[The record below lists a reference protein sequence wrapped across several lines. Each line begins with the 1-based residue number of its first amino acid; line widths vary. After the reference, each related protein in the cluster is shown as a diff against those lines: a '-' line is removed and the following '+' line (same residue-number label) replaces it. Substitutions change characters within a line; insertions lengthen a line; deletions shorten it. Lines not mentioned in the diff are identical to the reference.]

1 MITIRLS
8 GENEGQRAIA
18 IWRGAVDA
26 THDFL
31 SPSDRLAIDKLVCGL
46 LPRAPLWF
54 AVNVDDYPL
63 AFMLIDAGHME
74 ALFVDP
80 AYRGKGIGATLVR
93 HGLTLHPNM
102 TTDVNEQ
109 NGQAIRFYEKMG
121 FRRTGR
127 SGHDGQGKPYPL
139 IHLAAAPTD
148 GAKEGLALT

>member
-1 MITIRLS
+1 MVLIRHS
-8 GENEGQRAIA
+8 RPDEGDRAIE

-31 SPSDRLAIDKLVCGL
+31 TPEDRAAIDELVCGF
-46 LPRAPLWF
+46 LPNAPLWF
-54 AVNVDDYPL
+54 AVDAQDHPL

-80 AYRGKGIGATLVR
+80 ECRGTGVGAALVK
-93 HGLTLHPNM
+93 HGLSLHPSM

-109 NGQAIRFYEKMG
+109 NGQAVGFYERMG

-127 SGHDGQGKPYPL
+127 SPLDGQGRPYPL
-139 IHLAAAPTD
+139 IHLAY
-148 GAKEGLALT
+148 GE